1 MDKENIAVFTR
12 RITSGNKSE
21 IINVLFDMI
30 EVDLDDALSGI
41 RNHEQEEYM
50 EALRHASEVLEH
62 LQEALDFNY
71 DISKDLYKLY
81 DYAKRAIAKSMY
93 TGREE
98 GILEAK
104 EVIDP
109 LSEAFAEVAESDD
122 SAPLMENAEKIAAGL
137 TYGRSDINESV
148 ESSSNRGFL
157 A

>member
-1 MDKENIAVFTR
+1 MNQEAISAFTR

-21 IINVLFDMI
+21 IITVLFDMI
-30 EVDLDDALSGI
+30 QVDLDDAIAGI
-41 RNHEQEEYM
+41 KNHEQEEYM

-71 DISKDLYKLY
+71 DISKDLYSLY

-98 GILEAK
+98 GILDAK

-109 LSEAFAEVAESDD
+109 LAEAFREVAENDD
-122 SAPLMENAEKIAAGL
+122 SGPLMENAQKIAAGI
-137 TYGRSDINESV
+137 TYGRNDVNEAV
-148 ESSSNRGFL
+148 DGDGNRGFL

>member
-1 MDKENIAVFTR
+1 MNQENIAVFTR
-12 RITSGNKSE
+12 RITNGNKSE

-30 EVDLDDALSGI
+30 QVDLDDALNGI

-71 DISKDLYKLY
+71 DISKNLYSLY
-81 DYAKRAIAKSMY
+81 DYSKRAIAKSMY

-109 LSEAFAEVAESDD
+109 LAEAFKEVAKMDD
-122 SAPLMENAEKIAAGL
+122 SAPLMANAQKIAAGI
-137 TYGRSDINESV
+137 TYGRNDVNEAV
-148 ESSSNRGFL
+148 ETDGNRGFL